1 MPWSPLLTTRSLTST
16 KRINCSLTS
25 ALEFLH
31 DPKAIIDLNPLVIGR
46 EPHPNDPNLYTIKD
60 RMKVLGRYVEFDYTA
75 KFTFREDGCETEVRA
90 PGGTT
95 LKSRWTASEVEGGV
109 EVREEVTATTYFFLM
124 PMTISGLK
132 APHDVL
138 RERLAAKLEG
148 RSVDQAGTTITNKSE
163 AGDHSGFLS
172 LKFMFC
178 ISALALVF
186 SVVLRFGSPMS
197 IPMLLLLL
205 FLAACIS
212 VYLSARK
219 SRDPYGTF
227 HVSLNRPLE
236 EPRSIPNTEWLNMG
250 YWKDT
255 DEFPKACEALA
266 LKLIKAARCQQGG
279 HVLDVG
285 HGSGDSLLLHLRHPS
300 VPRPSCLTGITSL
313 RAHYLRSCERVRQTQ
328 KEITDIDHA
337 PEVHLFAGDAVY
349 HPSDDPHHPLS
360 PTSPTKPYTTIL
372 ALDCAYHFNNRH
384 RFLQQS
390 FHHLASGGRIAL
402 ADICFASTGTTIA
415 KFVRYLIGDLG
426 VVPKEN
432 VITVQQ
438 YYRQMVDLGYVEIEV
453 EDISKDVFPSF
464 TRFLSSRGVVW
475 GVFAR
480 VIGLLQIGGA
490 RFVIITGKKP

>member
-172 LKFMFC
+172 LKF
-178 ISALALVF
+178 I
-186 SVVLRFGSPMS
+186 
-197 IPMLLLLL
+197 
-205 FLAACIS
+205 
-212 VYLSARK
+212 K